1 MATSSGNTHA
11 ETLLKLERLNQLE
24 TITAEQRIRIEKYRT
39 MYETVKADHDYLE
52 EEKKRQAYEI
62 NSLKDEMK
70 MLESRCQ
77 ELVALARNELNAKIE
92 ECEELKIKIFTP
104 QKIEILK
111 IKLQEEVEAPYRQK
125 LESMEVE
132 VSRYRNEFNR
142 LRYDYSFLKSEYEH
156 ELSQK
161 KNLSDE
167 LHAKFNFEKDSLQ
180 KQVLSLTEQLNNQD
194 PGDRHKLRTLQKEN
208 TQLSLRLKSVLSEI
222 EELRDKR
229 ETSNLQLDQASRLQ
243 ARQISELAMKCKSL
257 EGELETSKQQQE
269 RLQKELSKHLYEQD
283 TLNAELHQSEKEIM
297 QLKNQI
303 EELTHAHKMEI
314 NNAKLNFMNAQSNL
328 EREKDS
334 LQMDYNSSKSK
345 LKILELN
352 LEELKKALEEK
363 EAEVIK
369 RVQKVKEEEWDKIN
383 KLENSKAQLESQI
396 TLLEQQKLDASAMF
410 KTQIEQLEQHLKAE
424 KECSER
430 AERESVN
437 QKNLLTQEKHHF
449 RNVEQENEKLLDIKQ
464 KYQKLK
470 ISYDEL
476 LRIEQEEKTE
486 IEKHLQTIS
495 LVRKEL
501 DFSQKDLQK
510 QQESYLQATNKMKSC
525 FNEEQ
530 KRLSEKYT
538 EEHKMHK
545 ELKKKFEKIY
555 KVSKKRMKKLKLEN
569 ATLQEQLQILKTKED
584 HCELE
589 KEALKKSMD
598 LEQQRMRRRFEKFR
612 QRQHQFS
619 HVLNSSN
626 FNIPDFTSSPKLW
639 NNLANFTTPRK
650 TNIPQLAEIFETIS
664 VSNEN
669 GT

>member
-92 ECEELKIKIFTP
+92 ECEELKIK
-104 QKIEILK
+104 
-111 IKLQEEVEAPYRQK
+111 K

-208 TQLSLRLKSVLSEI
+208 TQ
-222 EELRDKR
+222 
-229 ETSNLQLDQASRLQ
+229 
-243 ARQISELAMKCKSL
+243 
-257 EGELETSKQQQE
+257 GELETSKQQQE
-269 RLQKELSKHLYEQD
+269 RLQKELSKHLYEQIVPNNISYND
-283 TLNAELHQSEKEIM
+283 FDYVKLSYIMPDNTAFNMLTVDLSICIQIFVFCADLNSLENDLVDI
-297 QLKNQI
+297 QI

-314 NNAKLNFMNAQSNL
+314 NNAKLKSCFSYNL
-328 EREKDS
+328 AF
-334 LQMDYNSSKSK
+334 LTGFNT
-345 LKILELN
+345 LEDFCRL
-352 LEELKKALEEK
+352 

-449 RNVEQENEKLLDIKQ
+449 RNVEQLLSNGKDLAFSLNIIGYKLLNSLSAKFMAASFSFSEKLDP
-464 KYQKLK
+464 KYLG
-470 ISYDEL
+470 S
-476 LRIEQEEKTE
+476 
-486 IEKHLQTIS
+486 S
-495 LVRKEL
+495 VFARK
-501 DFSQKDLQK
+501 
-510 QQESYLQATNKMKSC
+510 
-525 FNEEQ
+525 
-530 KRLSEKYT
+530 
-538 EEHKMHK
+538 
-545 ELKKKFEKIY
+545 
-555 KVSKKRMKKLKLEN
+555 
-569 ATLQEQLQILKTKED
+569 
-584 HCELE
+584 
-589 KEALKKSMD
+589 
-598 LEQQRMRRRFEKFR
+598 
-612 QRQHQFS
+612 
-619 HVLNSSN
+619 
-626 FNIPDFTSSPKLW
+626 
-639 NNLANFTTPRK
+639 
-650 TNIPQLAEIFETIS
+650 
-664 VSNEN
+664 
-669 GT
+669 